1 MYFQFNSH
9 IHDYNTRSTNNL
21 HPAIFRTNFS
31 QFSVR
36 FQGRSYPCIFDT
48 PAQQC
53 IIFSSDGSC
62 YFNCLSLYSDGL
74 YFYLSFVHSSCTF
87 PSEVCFFFTSLSLS
101 TACILFHF
109 IDLLCF
115 FMRKLIL
122 ITLQEVSS
130 VCYCCMFS
138 EPVGYRHKRACWCV
152 SELLLRVL
160 ACPRSDLG
168 LILSAVLC
176 WKPRMCIFSRYVS

>member
-87 PSEVCFFFTSLSLS
+87 PSEVCLF
-101 TACILFHF
+101 FHF
-109 IDLLCF
+109 PVIIYCMYSVSFYWSVVLFYAQIDFNNTARSVLC
-115 FMRKLIL
+115 
-122 ITLQEVSS
+122 
-130 VCYCCMFS
+130 
-138 EPVGYRHKRACWCV
+138 
-152 SELLLRVL
+152 LLLLYVFG
-160 ACPRSDLG
+160 A
-168 LILSAVLC
+168 
-176 WKPRMCIFSRYVS
+176 SRL